1 MVERAKW
8 VEAQKFQNTHAFT
21 VFSARDQLDEHENV
35 KQHEERLYHV
45 YPLQGLPYSELIL
58 KDGKPPSPA
67 ETKKEQERQKESR
80 KRLAEGKRENEGE
93 EVSLNQD
100 LVSRYRF
107 ELVGQES
114 INGRRAYQL
123 RFAPKSGDLP
133 VKRKVDRILNKLAG
147 TVWVDQT
154 DYEISRLTLH
164 MQETVAVA
172 WGILASFRKIEVSLE
187 QTPAADGVWFPT
199 RINSYVDGRVLFK
212 SLHVREEEQIRDF
225 RSVSSTTEK
234 KTPEGK

>member
-8 VEAQKFQNTHAFT
+8 VEDQKFQNTHAFT
-21 VFSARDQLDEHENV
+21 LFSAQDQLDEHENV

-80 KRLAEGKRENEGE
+80 KRLAQGKRENDGE

-114 INGRRAYQL
+114 INGRRTYQL

-164 MQETVAVA
+164 MQENVAVA
-172 WGILASFRKIEVSLE
+172 WGILASFRKIELSFE

-199 RINSYVDGRVLFK
+199 MINSYVDGRVLFK
-212 SLHVREEEQIRDF
+212 TLHLREEEQIRDF
-225 RSVSSTTEK
+225 RSISSTTEK
-234 KTPEGK
+234 KTPEVK